1 MRATSLRLLKF
12 ALPFGTTAF
21 VLGACIAGAPEGIR
35 RQTDQDTPED
45 TIDFGDG
52 GFEIDATPDAKV
64 TDPYAIIGADPAHG
78 PFTGGNRVL
87 LRGNGFS
94 SKTRVW
100 FGAVEADA
108 ATIVPIDPTRMQIN
122 VPASKAGAV
131 TLTVQKGDDE
141 STKRSLPGGYA
152 FDALQAIPATGP
164 VAGGTII
171 EIAGEGTNFTDKS
184 VAKIGGKACSMLT
197 VNSPTSLTC
206 TVPKGTPGAKPISVD
221 PGDGQ
226 TITVL
231 DGYTYEDSSNGFKGG
246 LSGAPLAGNLKVL
259 VYDNYTG
266 DAVPGSVVIVG
277 TDMANG
283 MTSLTDATGVAVFSS
298 PTLNGP
304 RTITIAGRC
313 HSPIS
318 FVDVPVDTVTV
329 YLDPVLSPICATMGD
344 PPPVGGKPSTPG
356 AISGEL
362 VWQGGNEFK
371 KAPWLNIPAPGPNER
386 EAAYVFIAGSDPTGT
401 FQLPA
406 PNSVILP
413 DAPGEIG
420 YEFQLTAY
428 AGNRALYALAGLET
442 TGISPKFTAYAM
454 GMVKGVSVKP
464 GNMTSDVYISMDR
477 TLDQALTMDVTPPSP
492 GPKGPDRVKATV
504 SVMLGNDGYALLP
517 AGLKTP
523 LLPLA
528 GPISFV
534 GLPALDGSLT
544 GSAYYSSA
552 RAVTGAQGSAPMS
565 VVGRVLTTSTAVNP
579 LIEGFV
585 GIPILEKPVS
595 GGGWDGRHLTTSFA
609 AGGSAIDLS
618 VYKISSGDGLIVW
631 TVVVPKGAHAIE
643 LPSLSLLTFPDGGLP
658 PGPITIGIYGARV
671 PGFNYGLLRYRDIQ
685 PSGMAAYSLDYFNS
699 FL

>member
-1 MRATSLRLLKF
+1 MRSISSRFVKF

-21 VLGACIAGAPEGIR
+21 VLGACIAGAPEGVR
-35 RQTDQDTPED
+35 RQTDQDNPGEQ
-45 TIDFGDG
+45 IDFGDG
-52 GFEIDATPDAKV
+52 GFVIDATPDAKV

-87 LRGNGFS
+87 LRGNGFT

-100 FGAVEADA
+100 FGEVEADA
-108 ATIVPIDPTRMQIN
+108 ATLVPVDPTRMQIS
-122 VPASKAGAV
+122 VPPSKAGPV
-131 TLTVQKGDDE
+131 VLTVQKGDDE

-152 FDALQAIPATGP
+152 YDALQATPATGP
-164 VAGGTII
+164 VAGGTVI
-171 EIAGEGTNFTDKS
+171 EIAGEGTNFTAS
-184 VAKIGGKACSMLT
+184 TVAKIGGKACSTLT

-266 DAVPGSVVIVG
+266 DAVPGAVVIVG

-283 MTSLTDATGVAVFSS
+283 MTTLADATGVAVFSS
-298 PTLNGP
+298 PLLNGP

-329 YLDPVLSPICATMGD
+329 YLDPVLSPTCATMGD

-356 AISGEL
+356 GIRGEL

-371 KAPWLNIPAPGPNER
+371 KAAWLNIPAPGPNER
-386 EAAYVFIAGSDPTGT
+386 EAAYVFLASSDPTGT
-401 FQLPA
+401 FQQ
-406 PNSVILP
+406 PNASSAILP

-420 YEFQLTAY
+420 YRFELSSY

-442 TGISPKFTAYAM
+442 TGNSPKFTAYAM
-454 GMVKGVSVKP
+454 GTVKGVSVKP
-464 GNMTSDVYISMDR
+464 GIVTPDVYITMDR
-477 TLDQALTMDVTPPSP
+477 TLDQALTMDVNPPSP
-492 GPKGPDRVKATV
+492 GPKGPDRMKATV
-504 SVMLGNDGYALLP
+504 TVMLGNDGYALLP

-534 GLPALDGSLT
+534 GLPALDGSLA
-544 GSAYYSSA
+544 GSTYYSSA

-565 VVGRVLTTSTAVNP
+565 VVGRVLTTSTSVNP

-609 AGGSAIDLS
+609 NGGSPIDLS

-631 TVVVPKGAHAIE
+631 TVVVPRGSHAIE

-658 PGPITIGIYGARV
+658 VGPITIGIYGARV
-671 PGFNYGLLRYRDIQ
+671 TGFNYGSLRYRDIQ
-685 PSGMAAYSLDYFNS
+685 PSGMTAYSLEYFNS